1 MSSIITEY
9 DDFKRGIADVVNK
22 HIDSLPAIFIAEFLY
37 KVMGDVNVLAQR
49 QLKEAADKE
58 SEVIKDGE
66 KANNT
71 AHSINR
77 NIE

>member
-1 MSSIITEY
+1 MGSIITEY
-9 DDFKRGIADVVNK
+9 EDFKKEMAGVLNK
-22 HIDSLPAIFIAEFLY
+22 HIQTLPAVFISEYLEKLTGQFNA
-37 KVMGDVNVLAQR
+37 LAIR

-66 KANNT
+66 QANNR
-71 AHSINR
+71 AGGIDN

>member
-1 MSSIITEY
+1 MSIITEY

-22 HIDSLPAIFIAEFLY
+22 HIDSLPAIFIAEYLY
-37 KVMGDVNVLAQR
+37 KVTGDVNVLAQR
-49 QLKEAADKE
+49 QLKEAADNE
-58 SEVIKDGE
+58 SEVKKDGG
-66 KANNT
+66 KANNR

>member
-66 KANNT
+66 QANNR
-71 AHSINR
+71 ADSIDN